1 MNSDYENAVFA
12 DDVLEISAKIN
23 NIIGEYAIQEKG
35 KEHIVPIIMAAIT
48 MTVNKIDELD
58 NKKVF
63 RTALVQMLQ
72 EQKGK

>member
-12 DDVLEISAKIN
+12 DDVLEISAKMN

-35 KEHIVPIIMAAIT
+35 KEHIVPVIMAAIN

-63 RTALVQMLQ
+63 RKALVQMLQ

>member
-12 DDVLEISAKIN
+12 DDILEISAKFN
-23 NIIGEYAIQEKG
+23 NIIREYAIQEKG
-35 KEHIVPIIMAAIT
+35 KEHIVPVIMAAIN

-63 RTALVQMLQ
+63 RNALVQMLQ
-72 EQKGK
+72 KHKGK

>member
-1 MNSDYENAVFA
+1 MNNDYENAVFA

>member
-12 DDVLEISAKIN
+12 DDVLEISAKFN
-23 NIIGEYAIQEKG
+23 NIIREYAIQGKG
-35 KEHIVPIIMAAIT
+35 KEHIVPVIMAAIN

-58 NKKVF
+58 KKKVF
-63 RTALVQMLQ
+63 RTALMQMLQ

>member
-12 DDVLEISAKIN
+12 DDILEISAKFN
-23 NIIGEYAIQEKG
+23 NIIREYAIQGKG
-35 KEHIVPIIMAAIT
+35 KEHIVPVIMAAIN

-58 NKKVF
+58 KKKVF
-63 RTALVQMLQ
+63 RTALMQMLQ

>member
-1 MNSDYENAVFA
+1 MNNDYENAVFA

-35 KEHIVPIIMAAIT
+35 KEHIIPVIMAAIT